1 MSVNDYTEEDIRFL
15 KSNYQ
20 NMTIEEIAEVLG
32 KTYSSVFS
40 KARTLG
46 LSKTGCKNN
55 KWSEEEISFIKDH
68 YQDMT
73 TNEIAKHLNR
83 TPKAVHVKKS
93 RLGLKDAPI
102 YSYDRN
108 KFEKILTEEDAYW
121 LGFLYADGYVC
132 YSNRSWWYGVELQYG
147 DIGHLKKLNKYMNGN
162 MHIDTFYK
170 KSPTSDNI
178 CKMCKLAYYSKQLFT
193 NLVNCGCTPR
203 KSKTITMPFNT
214 VPDELMRHFIRGYFD
229 GDGTCGIYKHSQ
241 RKHLQYPSSKITSG
255 SKVFVNQIKEYLD
268 NISIKSYIYITNE
281 QNYDLYVRGKENCV
295 NFLSYMYDNSNIYLD
310 RKYEIY
316 KQCLDLQ

>member
-1 MSVNDYTEEDIRFL
+1 MSVSSFTEEDVKFL
-15 KSNYQ
+15 KANYQ
-20 NMTIEEIAEVLG
+20 NMTIEEIAEALG
-32 KTYSSVFS
+32 KTYSCVFS
-40 KARTLG
+40 KARKIG

-55 KWSEEEISFIKDH
+55 KWSEEEILFIKEH

-73 TNEIAKHLNR
+73 TNEIAEYLNR

-93 RLGLKDAPI
+93 RLGIKNDPI

-132 YSNRSWWYGVELQYG
+132 HTNSSWWYGVELQDR

-170 KSPTSDNI
+170 KSPTSENI
-178 CKMCKLAYYSKQLFT
+178 CKMCRLAYYSKQLFN
-193 NLVNCGCTPR
+193 NLVNCGCVQR
-203 KSKTITMPFNT
+203 KSKIITMPFDI
-214 VPDELMRHFIRGYFD
+214 VPDGLMRHFIRGYFD
-229 GDGTCGIYKHSQ
+229 GDGSCGIYQHSD
-241 RKHLQYPSSKITSG
+241 RKYLKYPRAKITCG
-255 SKVFVNQIKEYLD
+255 SCDFVNQLKEYLN
-268 NISIKSYIYITNE
+268 NIGIRCGIITSKE
-281 QNYDLYVRGKENCV
+281 GNYDIFFSGKENV
-295 NFLSYMYDNSNIYLD
+295 INFLKYMYDNSNIYLD

-316 KQCLDLQ
+316 KQCLNLQ

>member
-1 MSVNDYTEEDIRFL
+1 MSTDVYTEEEISFL

-20 NMTIEEIAEVLG
+20 NMTIEEIADALG
-32 KTYSSVFS
+32 RTYSSIFS
-40 KARTLG
+40 KARKLG

-73 TNEIAKHLNR
+73 TNEISEYLNR

-93 RLGLKDAPI
+93 KLGLKNDPI

-108 KFEKILTEEDAYW
+108 KFAKILTEEDAYW

-132 YSNRSWWYGVELQYG
+132 HTERSWWYGVELQYK

-162 MHIDTFYK
+162 MHIDIFYH

-178 CKMCKLAYYSKQLFT
+178 CKGCKLAYYSKQLFL
-193 NLVNCGCTPR
+193 NLVNCGCVQR
-203 KSKTITMPFNT
+203 KSKIITMPFGV

-229 GDGTCGIYKHSQ
+229 GDGSCGIYQHSQ
-241 RKHLQYPSSKITSG
+241 RKYLKYPSSKITCG
-255 SKVFVNQIKEYLD
+255 SQIFINQLKEYLE
-268 NISIKSYIYITNE
+268 NIGIKSFVVVSKE
-281 QNYDLYVRGKENCV
+281 QNYDIFFKGKSNCV
-295 NFLSYMYDNSNIYLD
+295 NFLKYIYDNSSIYLD